1 MFLILPG
8 KIQTAASISW
18 DIDFWQGG
26 PEKKISLST
35 CLIKGTPSSVACVGL
50 FIHK

>member
-8 KIQTAASISW
+8 KIQTTASISW

-26 PEKKISLST
+26 PEKKQ
-35 CLIKGTPSSVACVGL
+35 P
-50 FIHK
+50 FHMPD